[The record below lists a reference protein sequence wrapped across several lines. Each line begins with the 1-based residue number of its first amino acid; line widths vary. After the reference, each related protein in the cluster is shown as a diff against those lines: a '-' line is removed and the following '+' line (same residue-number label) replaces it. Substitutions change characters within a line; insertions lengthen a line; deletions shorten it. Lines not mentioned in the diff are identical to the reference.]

1 MEEAQMKSV
10 LIAAFVVAFGVA
22 GVAHAK
28 IDSKPAR
35 DSALVQLDVEESVAQ
50 QLARVE
56 GALHSERY
64 SEIGMEDKSK
74 VSAAI
79 ARIRTNL
86 GNHETVEQANPQAR
100 TAIFNDQETINTI
113 LTRAHADSKMVCQ
126 RERLTGSNRQTQVCL
141 TVAQRRDARNNGTD
155 ALRNYNRINPYSPNP

>member
-1 MEEAQMKSV
+1 MKSV
-10 LIAAFVVAFGVA
+10 LIAAFAVAFGVA

-56 GALHSERY
+56 GALHSEQY

-79 ARIRTNL
+79 ARIRDNL
-86 GNHETVEQANPQAR
+86 GAHETVEQANPEAR
-100 TAIFNDQETINTI
+100 TAIFNDQEVINTI
-113 LTRAHADSKMVCQ
+113 LTRAHADSRMVCQ
-126 RERLTGSNRQTQVCL
+126 RERLTGSNRHTNVCM
-141 TVAQRRDARNNGTD
+141 TVAQRREARENSSD
-155 ALRNYNRINPYSPNP
+155 VLRNYNRVNPKASTL

>member
-1 MEEAQMKSV
+1 MKSV
-10 LIAAFVVAFGVA
+10 LIAAFAVAFGVA

-56 GALHSERY
+56 GALHSEQY
-64 SEIGMEDKSK
+64 SEIGVEDKSK
-74 VSAAI
+74 VNAAI
-79 ARIRTNL
+79 ARIRDNL
-86 GNHETVEQANPQAR
+86 GEHQTVEQANPAER
-100 TAIFNDQETINTI
+100 TAIFNDQELINNI

-126 RERLTGSNRQTQVCL
+126 RERLTGSNRQTQVCM
-141 TVAQRRDARNNGTD
+141 TVAQRRDARNNGAE
-155 ALRNYNRINPYSPNP
+155 ALRNYNRVNPYDANR